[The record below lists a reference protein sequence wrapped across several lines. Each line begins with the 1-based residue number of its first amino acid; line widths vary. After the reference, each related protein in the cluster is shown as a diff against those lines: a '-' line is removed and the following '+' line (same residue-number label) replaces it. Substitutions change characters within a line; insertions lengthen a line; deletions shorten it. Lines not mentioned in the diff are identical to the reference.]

1 MIPRVRWRIR
11 HDQGMQE
18 DISEESDLIHL
29 RAPSVTTDILKKMKE
44 NKKIKKNKMKKRKS
58 RGKAKDTLA
67 MHLIKDLGDFSPH
80 KLHKVCRDC
89 LKSH

>member
-1 MIPRVRWRIR
+1 M
-11 HDQGMQE
+11 
-18 DISEESDLIHL
+18 IHL

-44 NKKIKKNKMKKRKS
+44 NKKIKEKNKMKKRKS

-89 LKSH
+89 LKRH